1 MTIELAA
8 ITILIIASVLLVF
21 LATTRFA
28 HYWSHWLTGSALIAA
43 LAVQT
48 QAWLTP
54 SLEVGLLTF
63 DALTIAL
70 SQLALLIVLMIWLAL
85 KPWLHLHSR
94 SPAVFY
100 LLLLWLTI
108 GCLVMIAA
116 NHFALLLL
124 GLELLSLSLIGLI
137 AFQPPVSERQHLVTE
152 AAIKYLILSA
162 IASATILLGFAL
174 LYIDLGSLNLASLS
188 LTSLTANKTGLLNP
202 WLVNLAIIFILVGA
216 LFKLSVVPCHL
227 WFADLV
233 QGAPP
238 PVAALISTL
247 PKLAMFV
254 VLLRLFVANQW
265 VEIAAISDIMLLV
278 AMVSMLIG
286 NILALRQQN
295 IFRLLAYSSIAHF
308 GYLLILINLNSNNS
322 VNMLLTSQQV
332 MIIYLSAYLLALT
345 AIFTVLMQSPEQDTV
360 LKLQGLLWQQPC
372 RAITLIV
379 LILSL
384 AGIPLTFGFVAK
396 LYLVLTSINNQQ
408 WYLLTTL
415 CLGSII
421 SLFYYF
427 NLIISLSK
435 PSNKT
440 GNKTSVKT
448 SLKHKAN
455 SNVDLGSVLLY
466 GVIITLVLGF
476 GFYPGPVTALLSGL
490 FTG

>member
-8 ITILIIASVLLVF
+8 ITILIIASVLLVV

-28 HYWSHWLTGSALIAA
+28 QMWSHWLTGSALITAFI
-43 LAVQT
+43 VQS
-48 QAWLTP
+48 QAWRTP
-54 SLEVGLLTF
+54 RIEVGLLTF
-63 DALTIAL
+63 DGLTIAL
-70 SQLALLIVLMIWLAL
+70 SQLALLIVFMIWLAL
-85 KPWLHLHSR
+85 KPWLNLHSR

-100 LLLLWLTI
+100 LLLIWLTI

-116 NHFALLLL
+116 NHFAILLL

-137 AFQPPVSERQHLVTE
+137 AFQPTVSERQHLVTE

-174 LYIDLGSLNLASLS
+174 LYVDRGSLNLASLS
-188 LTSLTANKTGLLNP
+188 ASNLTANNTGLLNP

-265 VEIAAISDIMLLV
+265 LEISAFSDIMLLV
-278 AMVSMLIG
+278 AMASMLIG
-286 NILALRQQN
+286 NILALKQQN
-295 IFRLLAYSSIAHF
+295 IFRLLAYSSISHF
-308 GYLLILINLNSNNS
+308 GYLLILINLISNSS
-322 VNMLLTSQQV
+322 ITMLLPPQQI

-345 AIFTVLMQSPEQDTV
+345 AVFTVLIQNPEQDT
-360 LKLQGLLWQQPC
+360 LLRLQGLLWQQPC
-372 RAITLIV
+372 RAMTLIV

-384 AGIPLTFGFVAK
+384 AGMPLTFGFVAK
-396 LYLVLTSINNQQ
+396 LYLVLASINNQQ
-408 WYLLTTL
+408 WYLLATL

-427 NLIISLSK
+427 NIIISLSK
-435 PSNKT
+435 KST
-440 GNKTSVKT
+440 KTSADT
-448 SLKHKAN
+448 HLTHRAN
-455 SNVDLGSVLLY
+455 SNIDLSSALLY
-466 GVIITLVLGF
+466 GLIITLVLGL
-476 GFYPGPVTALLSGL
+476 GFYPEPVTALLSGL